1 MVRSVSYHVR
11 VRVNGELDP
20 AWWSSLFSDLVVT
33 SEPDGRTLLSGEMAD
48 QAALHGLLA
57 TIRDLG
63 LSLVSADTAAVP
75 TSDETRG

>member
-20 AWWSSLFSDLVVT
+20 AWWSGMFSDLVVT
-33 SEPDGRTLLSGEMAD
+33 AEPDGTTLLSGCMAD

-63 LSLVSADTAAVP
+63 LSLISADTAAVP
-75 TSDETRG
+75 TLDDRRG

>member
-1 MVRSVSYHVR
+1 MVRSVSYRVR

-20 AWWSSLFSDLVVT
+20 AWWSGLFSDLVVT
-33 SEPDGRTLLSGEMAD
+33 AEPDGTTLLGGELTD

-63 LSLVSADTAAVP
+63 LSLISAETAAVP
-75 TSDETRG
+75 TPDDTRG